1 MWTKEYIGKKM
12 GDENIGDGEKIKGKS
27 LILHFLWLDLYDVTN
42 YLPSH
47 ASKHSLNLLLH

>member
-27 LILHFLWLDLYDVTN
+27 LILHFLWLYMM
-42 YLPSH
+42 
-47 ASKHSLNLLLH
+47 LLTIYPPTHPNIV